1 MLDPYRAHLV
11 RTPFALTIVA
21 SAVILFT
28 PASGVPTAP
37 PGTDKIVH
45 LVLFA
50 ALAITGH
57 MAQVRFAPLLIGL
70 SCYAMASE
78 LLQALLPLN
87 RTGDPVDAAVDL
99 AGIGAG
105 MLITAGLRTHRR

>member
-1 MLDPYRAHLV
+1 MRA
-11 RTPFALTIVA
+11 PFALTIAA

-37 PGTDKIVH
+37 PGTDKILH

-57 MAQVRFAPLLIGL
+57 VAQVRFAALLIGL
-70 SCYAMASE
+70 SCYAVTSE
-78 LLQALLPLN
+78 LLQAVLPLG
-87 RTGDPVDAAVDL
+87 RTGDLVDAAVDV

-105 MLITAGLRTHRR
+105 MLITAGLRAHRR